1 MKHTGFRLGHLIPV
15 TGLDD
20 DERKRWLQALSTIG
34 GNMISSQLLEIA
46 EGPEFIESVEDEE
59 KVVSH
64 LVRLAIENEDE
75 FDAYIVECFGDV
87 GVTELRRSV
96 KIPII
101 GPCRAAFTIA
111 AAVFPS
117 FSLLA
122 LNRDL
127 ISYGRRIA
135 GILGLQMKLKE
146 VAVVDLP
153 VREII
158 AKPDHALALME
169 DKAKSIEDVAIIPGC
184 MSMAMLLYERRIERL
199 GSCIVVNPLTCA
211 IEAAAAIVL

>member
-1 MKHTGFRLGHLIPV
+1 MEHTGFRLGHLIPV

-59 KVVSH
+59 KVVSP
-64 LVRLAIENEDE
+64 LVKLAIENEDE

-127 ISYGRRIA
+127 ISCGRRIA
-135 GILGLQMKLKE
+135 GILGFQMKLKE
-146 VAVVDLP
+146 VAAVDLP

-169 DKAKSIEDVAIIPGC
+169 DKTKSIEDVAIIPGC
-184 MSMAMLLYERRIERL
+184 MSMAMLLYERKIERL

-211 IEAAAAIVL
+211 IEAAVAIVL